1 MAKKKTKQKVEKME
15 LNLPAIK
22 IARMKC
28 TIKGL
33 TALITNKFSDKAR
46 QQIEDKQQ
54 KKAKAAGRQK
64 REPKKEYEASMYRLP
79 SGSHC
84 IKAIAVKKAMV
95 NAAKDDKKGAVVRR
109 SVFVLADGR
118 SDDGD
123 ELIKLKAKPKM
134 NKTIKICKNGS
145 ADLRYRALYD
155 PWSAEITIE
164 FIPNLISAEQ
174 VLNYIQ
180 LAGFCVGIH
189 EDRPMGKE
197 SDSTGDKG
205 RFCVVPDSVKI
216 EVQEGT
222 AVA

>member
-1 MAKKKTKQKVEKME
+1 MVKRKTKEIIEKME
-15 LNLPAIK
+15 LSLPVIK
-22 IARMKC
+22 VSRMKF

-33 TALITNKFSDKAR
+33 TAVITNKFSEKAR

-54 KKAKAAGRQK
+54 KKAKATGRQK
-64 REPKKEYEASMYRLP
+64 RDPKKEYEASMYRLP
-79 SGSHC
+79 DGSHC

-109 SVFVLADGR
+109 SVFVLADGHG
-118 SDDGD
+118 DDGD
-123 ELIKLKAKPKM
+123 ELIKLKAKPQM

-155 PWSAEITIE
+155 PWSADITIE

-174 VLNYIQ
+174 ILNYIQ

-197 SDSTGDKG
+197 SNSTGDKG
-205 RFCVVPDSVKI
+205 RFCVVSTSVKI
-216 EVQEGT
+216 EEGT

>member
-1 MAKKKTKQKVEKME
+1 MAKKKQATIEKVE
-15 LNLPAIK
+15 LSLPAIK
-22 IARMKC
+22 IARLKC
-28 TIKGL
+28 RIKGL
-33 TALITNKFSDKAR
+33 TAVITNKFSEKAR

-54 KKAKAAGRQK
+54 KKAKATGRQK
-64 REPKKEYEASMYRLP
+64 RDPKKEYETSMYRLAD
-79 SGSHC
+79 GSYC
-84 IKAIAVKKAMV
+84 IKAIAIKKAMV
-95 NAAKDDKKGAVVRR
+95 NAAKDDKKGALIRR
-109 SVFVLADGR
+109 SVFVLADG
-118 SDDGD
+118 SNEGD
-123 ELIKLKAKPKM
+123 ELIRLKAKPQM

-164 FIPNLISAEQ
+164 FIPNLVSAEQ
-174 VLNYIQ
+174 VLNYLQ

-205 RFCVVPDSVKI
+205 RFQVEPNSVKI
-216 EVQEGT
+216 EAEAGT